1 MLIHRI
7 SMKHHHTSLNICS
20 SLNIDGSLRFRHY
33 PNPNPIKDHRGLEHN
48 IRVRGLAHE
57 VSTYTSSIHSY
68 SAGEIV
74 ISVTTRISALRNMV
88 YTWLISVRMK
98 NWQIE
103 ERESLRWLNDTLEQ
117 NNEYIRCNEMIGDD
131 EKQVYVQRDK
141 RSLQLFT
148 RSARGMP

>member
-1 MLIHRI
+1 
-7 SMKHHHTSLNICS
+7 
-20 SLNIDGSLRFRHY
+20 
-33 PNPNPIKDHRGLEHN
+33 
-48 IRVRGLAHE
+48 
-57 VSTYTSSIHSY
+57 
-68 SAGEIV
+68 
-74 ISVTTRISALRNMV
+74 MV